1 MLPRFIGRTPHWKKN
16 GKGWSTIRA
25 FFKGGGEGP
34 FWLEPWTQ
42 SESFC
47 SFFKASSYGGIFHC
61 STCAIDRLRSRPRSN
76 GFHFGY
82 VRENKN
88 KNSLLWN
95 EKVSRELSWLDRRIS
110 LRNRKNRTISC
121 NSSQY
126 GMTKES
132 SYKSRS
138 IQNALDFCVSFGFI
152 DSRRPLLYRGA
163 SALLIEYQVKGPE
176 KRKIGCYSRLASL
189 LQAPPLIEN

>member
-1 MLPRFIGRTPHWKKN
+1 MVFTLATSERIRIRIHFYEMKK
-16 GKGWSTIRA
+16 
-25 FFKGGGEGP
+25 
-34 FWLEPWTQ
+34 
-42 SESFC
+42 
-47 SFFKASSYGGIFHC
+47 FHGNC
-61 STCAIDRLRSRPRSN
+61 
-76 GFHFGY
+76 
-82 VRENKN
+82 
-88 KNSLLWN
+88 
-95 EKVSRELSWLDRRIS
+95 LDRRIS
-110 LRNRKNRTISC
+110 LRNRKNRTISR

-189 LQAPPLIEN
+189 LQAPPPIEN